1 LLIYKCNYLLQD
13 YRVDLL
19 QELVDSRQQE
29 VEMFQAQYLAQQE
42 ETVKYKSLVVEAG
55 VELEVLITIFTSPNA
70 LI

>member
-29 VEMFQAQYLAQQE
+29 VEMFQAQFLAQQE

>member
-1 LLIYKCNYLLQD
+1 MLIYKCNYLLQD

-29 VEMFQAQYLAQQE
+29 VEMFQAQFLAQQE

>member
-1 LLIYKCNYLLQD
+1 MLIYKCNYLLQD